1 MSPQQRGHRQ
11 SVPLALLVLLGLTLI
26 GLGAYSE
33 ARSGPERHT
42 IGTSEREQPP
52 PTPPTSAPKTGD
64 TSVRI
69 IHPPGERPIRWQM
82 PDPIRVQIPAI
93 AVSAPVIPL
102 GLNPDG
108 SLEVPVDFAD
118 TGWFTSGPEPG
129 ERGAAL
135 IAGHF
140 DSVSGP
146 GVFYRLR
153 ALRPGDDI
161 AVVVK
166 GGSAVHFTVRSMRQ
180 VSKSN
185 FPTRLVY
192 RQTARPSLR
201 LITCEG
207 AFDQSTGHYV
217 DNLIVFATLR
227 EPAGPVAAGH
237 PLLPDLRQEAPSQ
250 VQLVDRAGHTRLAFA
265 SAVTNVGAGPLMIRG
280 RRTATESF
288 MQAEQR
294 VALASG
300 ATAVIPQ
307 AGHLHYVVNSTHQH
321 WHLEPFERYELRR
334 ASDGELVGRDG
345 KTGFCLGDRYL
356 GVRLPAS
363 PPRKLIRTN
372 CGKEDPDRR
381 TITEGISVGYGDDY
395 AALLEGQSID
405 ITGLRAGRYYLV
417 HRVNSAH
424 RLAEAGYANNVAWLL
439 VTLSRRGGDAH
450 IQVVDRCTPT
460 TAPGGCDRFSRGV

>member
-1 MSPQQRGHRQ
+1 MSPRQHGRRRQ
-11 SVPLALLVLLGLTLI
+11 SVLLALLVLLGLTLI

-33 ARSGPERHT
+33 ASSGPDRHAVA
-42 IGTSEREQPP
+42 TSEREQPA
-52 PTPPTSAPKTGD
+52 PTPPTSEPVDKA
-64 TSVRI
+64 VRI
-69 IHPPGERPIRWQM
+69 VHSPGERPVDWQV
-82 PDPIRVQIPAI
+82 PDPVRVEIPAI

-102 GLNPDG
+102 GLNTDG

-118 TGWFTSGPEPG
+118 AGWFTGGPEPG
-129 ERGAAL
+129 ERGAAV

-146 GVFYRLR
+146 GVFYRLQ

-161 AVVVK
+161 AVTVT
-166 GGSAVHFTVRSMRQ
+166 GGSIVHFTVTSTRQ
-180 VSKSN
+180 VPKSR

-192 RQTARPSLR
+192 QQTTRPSLR

-217 DNLIVFATLR
+217 DNLIVFARLR
-227 EPAGPVAAGH
+227 EPAGSVSAGH
-237 PLLPDLRQEAPSQ
+237 RLLPDLRQEAPSQ
-250 VQLVDRAGHTRLAFA
+250 VQLADRAGHTRLAFA
-265 SAVTNVGAGPLMIRG
+265 SAVTNVGSGPLMIHG

-294 VALASG
+294 VPLASG
-300 ATAVIPQ
+300 ATEVIPQ
-307 AGHLHYVVNSTHQH
+307 VGHLHYVVNSTHQH

-334 ASDGELVGRDG
+334 AADGELVGRDG

-356 GVRLPAS
+356 GVRLPES
-363 PPRKLIRTN
+363 PPRKLLRTN
-372 CGKEDPDRR
+372 CGRESPDRR

-417 HRVNSAH
+417 HRVNTAH
-424 RLAEAGYANNVAWLL
+424 RLAEASYANNVAWLL
-439 VTLSRRGGDAH
+439 LTLSWRGGEAN
-450 IQVVDRCTPT
+450 IQVVDRCAPS
-460 TAPGGCDRFSRGV
+460 TASDSCNRFSRGL